1 MKAAQSCTV
10 FLLNGDSICTTAW
23 PGTPLIDFL
32 REEKG
37 LTGTKEGC
45 REGDCG
51 ACAVLVG
58 EQVDIEG
65 TLGSTARYR
74 AHPSCLMRI
83 GELENQHLITIEGL
97 RQAAESSGLE
107 EGLTPVMRA
116 LFDENASQCGFCS
129 PGFVISLSAWLL
141 EGSPLTPEAAVR
153 AVEGNLCRCTG
164 YSAIRRAAAI
174 LAREFSDLP
183 ADPVDRIRT
192 LSAAGVIPIS
202 ALRFA
207 TAALPRAPFTGTD
220 TDKSVLQS
228 ISTGTDTKKW
238 TFQPLSTGTVTEK
251 LLQPLVLGGGTDL
264 SVRQPHPEP
273 GPAVFFTR
281 LDRGLATISE
291 KDGSVS
297 IGAAVTI
304 RDFFESPLVRR
315 AVPGI
320 EAFEEG
326 FASILIRNRATI
338 AGNIVNASPVADM
351 TSILLALD
359 STILVADASG
369 TDTGRSMPL
378 SSFFRGY
385 KSIALEAGQ
394 IVTTLSFEALDAHER
409 FHFAKLSKRERLDIA
424 AVNSGIRIA
433 LEAGGRMVLSAS
445 ISAGGVAAVPRLL
458 PKASA
463 TLAGAPLSVETALA
477 AAYAASAEIEP
488 IGDVRGSAGYRRL
501 ALERLILSHFVS
513 LFPELGEGIGAA
525 LEAQGGS
532 R

>member
-1 MKAAQSCTV
+1 MKAPQPSTV
-10 FLLNGDSICTTAW
+10 FLLNGDIVHATAW
-23 PGTPLIDFL
+23 PGMPLIDFL
-32 REEKG
+32 REEWG

-65 TLGSTARYR
+65 TPGLTPRYR

-97 RQAAESSGLE
+97 CQAAESSGLE
-107 EGLTPVMRA
+107 AGLTPVMRA
-116 LFDENASQCGFCS
+116 LLDENASQCGFCS

-141 EGSPLTPEAAVR
+141 GGLPLTPETAVQ

-174 LAREFSDLP
+174 LAREFSGLP
-183 ADPVDRIRT
+183 ADPVERVRT
-192 LSAAGVIPIS
+192 LAAAGVIPAS

-207 TAALPRAPFTGTD
+207 TAAAPRARFTGTD
-220 TDKSVLQS
+220 TDNSALQP
-228 ISTGTDTKKW
+228 ISTGTVTEKP

-251 LLQPLVLGGGTDL
+251 PLQPLVLGGGTDL
-264 SVRQPHPEP
+264 SVRHPHPEP
-273 GPAVFFTR
+273 GPAIFFTR
-281 LDRGLATISE
+281 LDRGLSTISE

-320 EAFEEG
+320 EAFEDG

-351 TSILLALD
+351 TSILLALG
-359 STILVADASG
+359 SSIQVADASG
-369 TDTGRSMPL
+369 EGPGRSMPL
-378 SSFFRGY
+378 ASFFRGY

-394 IVTTLSFEALDAHER
+394 IVTTLSFYALGPHER

-433 LEAGGRMVLSAS
+433 LAAGGRSVLSAS

-463 TLAGAPLSVETALA
+463 TLAGVPLSVETALA
-477 AAYAASAEIEP
+477 AAYAASSEIEP

-501 ALERLILSHFVS
+501 ALERLLLSHFAS

-525 LEAQGGS
+525 LVAQGGS